1 MNSTQAPETLIN
13 SLGHPSCVPWEDED
27 EEEEEEHFLDRLI
40 TRRLG
45 GQQEAQLKL
54 LKWFWL
60 IGLLM
65 MMAGY
70 VIMILM
76 IVGRSP
82 FE

>member
-1 MNSTQAPETLIN
+1 M
-13 SLGHPSCVPWEDED
+13 PWEDKDED
-27 EEEEEEHFLDRLI
+27 EEEEDEEEEEHFLDRLI

-45 GQQEAQLKL
+45 GQQQARLKL
-54 LKWFWL
+54 LRWFWL

-70 VIMILM
+70 LIMILM

-82 FE
+82 FD

>member
-1 MNSTQAPETLIN
+1 M
-13 SLGHPSCVPWEDED
+13 PWEDED
-27 EEEEEEHFLDRLI
+27 DEEEEHFLDRLI
-40 TRRLG
+40 TKRLG
-45 GQQEAQLKL
+45 GHQEARLKL
-54 LKWFWL
+54 LRWFWL

>member
-1 MNSTQAPETLIN
+1 
-13 SLGHPSCVPWEDED
+13 VPWKNEEEVEEEEE

-40 TRRLG
+40 TNRLG
-45 GQQEAQLKL
+45 GQQEARLKL
-54 LKWFWL
+54 LRWFWL

-70 VIMILM
+70 VIIIFMIM
-76 IVGRSP
+76 GRSP

>member
-1 MNSTQAPETLIN
+1 MGQAMPC
-13 SLGHPSCVPWEDED
+13 PVPWDDEEEE

-40 TRRLG
+40 TKRLG
-45 GQQEAQLKL
+45 GQQEARLKL
-54 LKWFWL
+54 LRWFWL

-82 FE
+82 FG

>member
-1 MNSTQAPETLIN
+1 M
-13 SLGHPSCVPWEDED
+13 PWEDED
-27 EEEEEEHFLDRLI
+27 DEEDEEHFLDRLI
-40 TRRLG
+40 TKRLG
-45 GQQEAQLKL
+45 GHQEARLKL
-54 LKWFWL
+54 LRWFWL